1 MSNTVKI
8 SLALPVY
15 NGANYIREALESI
28 VAQGECLHE
37 IVVSDNCSTD
47 ETPHIV
53 KEFMARDSR
62 VRLERS
68 EVFLTIAD
76 NMSRAIRLCRNE
88 WIQLFCHDDLMRPG
102 TIEALHKILLAVKD
116 TDCGLVG
123 HQACHLFSDGHTYRH
138 VNNQGLVETRDKL
151 MSSKVEADPA
161 YEFSAP
167 DVKLRRALKTGHTPN
182 LPAVTTAAVKRSAF
196 EKLGGFDSRWV
207 HFDVFYWI
215 YLIREF
221 GYVEVSAQWTLTRVH
236 SQQTFVLSRKN
247 QRSYRDFRDFY
258 KEFLTHCRHHYQIG
272 PLAYLKIRLKSTSQA
287 SAPLV
292 VAVYKKRAGD
302 FFRHL
307 ISLPVWIW
315 PAALFLACLNYI
327 KLGKKN
333 KELWKQ
339 VSPSITF
346 E

>member
-1 MSNTVKI
+1 MSITVKI

-28 VAQGECLHE
+28 IAQGDCLLE

-47 ETPHIV
+47 ETPMIV

-88 WIQLFCHDDLMRPG
+88 WVQLFCHDDLMRPG
-102 TIEALHKILLAVKD
+102 TIEALHKILIAVKD

-123 HQACHLFSDGHTYRH
+123 HQACHVFSDGHTYRH
-138 VNNQGLVETRDKL
+138 VNGHGLVETREQL
-151 MSSKVEADPA
+151 MSSKVESNPVF
-161 YEFSAP
+161 EFSAP
-167 DVKLRRALKTGHTPN
+167 DVKLRRALKTGQIPN
-182 LPAVTTAAVKRSAF
+182 LPAVTTAAVKRTAF

-221 GYVEVSAQWTLTRVH
+221 GYVEVPAQWTLTRVH

-258 KEFLTHCRHHYQIG
+258 KEFLTKWSHHYHIS
-272 PLAYLKIRLKSTSQA
+272 PISYLKIRLKSTSQA

-292 VAVYKKRAGD
+292 MAVYKKRVGD
-302 FFRHL
+302 FFSHL
-307 ISLPVWIW
+307 ISLPVWMW
-315 PAALFLACLNYI
+315 PAVFFLTCVNAI
-327 KLGKKN
+327 KLWKKN
-333 KELWKQ
+333 RELWKQ

>member
-1 MSNTVKI
+1 MKI

-15 NGANYIREALESI
+15 NGANYIGEALESI
-28 VAQGECLHE
+28 VAQGECLDE
-37 IVVSDNCSTD
+37 IVISDNCSTD
-47 ETPHIV
+47 ETPLII
-53 KEFMARDSR
+53 KEFAKRDPR
-62 VRLERS
+62 IRHERS

-102 TIEALHKILLAVKD
+102 TIEALHKILIAVKD

-123 HQACHLFSDGHTYRH
+123 HQACHVFSDGHTYRH
-138 VNNQGLVETRDKL
+138 VNGHGLVETRGKL
-151 MSSKVEADPA
+151 MSSKVEADPIF
-161 YEFSAP
+161 EFSAP
-167 DVKLRRALKTGHTPN
+167 DVKLRQALKTGNTPN
-182 LPAVTTAAVKRSAF
+182 LPAVTTAAVRRSAF
-196 EKLGGFDSRWV
+196 EKLGGFDPRWV

-221 GYVEVSAQWTLTRVH
+221 GYVQVSDQWTLTRVH
-236 SQQTFVLSRKN
+236 SRQVTVSSREN
-247 QRSYRDFRDFY
+247 NRSYRDFRDFY
-258 KEFLTHCRHHYQIG
+258 KEFLTQSKKRYELGFIAC
-272 PLAYLKIRLKSTSQA
+272 LKIKLKPVSQA

-292 VAVYKKRAGD
+292 VALLRRNISI
-302 FFRHL
+302 FFKQL
-307 ISLPVWIW
+307 NTLPVTIW
-315 PAALFLACLNYI
+315 PVVIVLTFVNYI
-327 KLGKKN
+327 KLCRKN